1 MSSNNFDHDK
11 MLQFSIAAIQEFAAN
26 HQEEVFY
33 GFSIDASMLCMN
45 SEQEF
50 AKSLAHYQ
58 SKYPGDYSDVAEI
71 QDLRIN
77 TGDWEYQGFVDLQDS
92 GGFDDKAYDEH
103 YNSSDEEQK
112 STPYGLAMDRL
123 IADLIARDA
132 FFCLTKMPDFFA
144 NRVEHGY

>member
-1 MSSNNFDHDK
+1 

-33 GFSIDASMLCMN
+33 GFSVDASLLCLN
-45 SEQEF
+45 SEQRF
-50 AKSLAHYQ
+50 AKSLARYQ
-58 SKYPGDYSDVAEI
+58 SEDPEYYSDVKEI

-77 TGDWEYQGFVDLQDS
+77 TGDWAYQGFVDLRHS

-123 IADLIARDA
+123 ISDLIQRDA
-132 FFCLTKMPDFFA
+132 FSCLTKMPNFFA